1 MDDRAVAHVDPM
13 VPVGDRG
20 PGQPSPHLNL
30 LPKRHLHRLQHRK
43 KPPALSDP
51 SGPPTLTLFPQDA
64 PERFIM
70 EFFDAIGSLSTGQV
84 ILLIVA
90 LVIAFGFECIN
101 GFHDTANA
109 VATVIYTK
117 SLKPTPAV
125 VWSGIWNFIGVH
137 AGGIGVAFSIVHL
150 LPVDLLVNIKTGKGL
165 AMVLALLLAAIIWNF
180 ATWYRGL
187 PASSSHSLIGSIM
200 GVGMMNAWL
209 EHGSLSKGIN
219 WHKAS
224 EVGAALLFSPLIGFG
239 LAAGLL
245 LLLQKLVPAKEL
257 YEPPKDDSPPP
268 WWIRGLLIGTC
279 TGVSFAHGS
288 NDGQKG
294 MGLIMLVLIG
304 IVPAAYALDM
314 GSSQE
319 QVAAMV
325 AAAKQLEQELSDP
338 GIVKVMEALKAEH
351 LATTRVEELMKD
363 PKALEFEKDRAIA
376 ASIEPY
382 STFDMFE
389 PQSVVDRVFDPYP
402 RADAVLATLD
412 PLPLAR
418 QVVATLDGK
427 SSFGD
432 LDDEGRWQLRTHLV
446 ELGASVR
453 TLVRSF
459 GDRMAEDRRKVL
471 KGLAGELSEPV
482 EYVPEWVKM
491 GVALC
496 LGLGTM
502 VGWQRIVVTVGEKIG
517 KTHLT
522 YAQGAAAELVAA
534 TTIGL
539 ADVGGLPVSTTH
551 VLSSGV
557 AGTMW
562 ANKSGIQP
570 ETVREIA
577 LAWILTLP
585 VAMALS
591 GGLYFLAT
599 LFTG

>member
-1 MDDRAVAHVDPM
+1 
-13 VPVGDRG
+13 
-20 PGQPSPHLNL
+20 
-30 LPKRHLHRLQHRK
+30 
-43 KPPALSDP
+43 
-51 SGPPTLTLFPQDA
+51 
-64 PERFIM
+64 M
-70 EFFDAIGSLSTGQV
+70 EFFDALTTLSIPQTL
-84 ILLIVA
+84 LLIVA

-125 VWSGIWNFIGVH
+125 VWSGLWNFIGVH

-150 LPVDLLVNIKTGKGL
+150 LPVDLLVNIKTGRGL
-165 AMVLALLLAAIIWNF
+165 AMVLSLLGAAIIWNF

-209 EHGSLSKGIN
+209 EQGSAFKGIN

-224 EVGAALLFSPLIGFG
+224 EVGMALLISPVIGFG
-239 LAAGLL
+239 LAALL
-245 LLLQKLVPAKEL
+245 LVVAKRLIPAKEL
-257 YEPPKDDSPPP
+257 YEPPQGDRPPP
-268 WWIRGLLIGTC
+268 WWIRALLIGTC

-304 IVPAAYALDM
+304 IVPAAFALNMRTSDH
-314 GSSQE
+314 E
-319 QVAAMV
+319 IAATAAAAADLERELTEPRLATMMTALKERHIATARVERIARSESV
-325 AAAKQLEQELSDP
+325 AAA
-338 GIVKVMEALKAEH
+338 
-351 LATTRVEELMKD
+351 
-363 PKALEFEKDRAIA
+363 
-376 ASIEPY
+376 
-382 STFDMFE
+382 
-389 PQSVVDRVFDPYP
+389 
-402 RADAVLATLD
+402 AVLESELVDDALDPFPSADIVLQTLD
-412 PLPLAR
+412 PLPLVKEVR
-418 QVVATLDGK
+418 SQLDGRTT
-427 SSFGD
+427 FAD
-432 LDDEGRWQLRTHLV
+432 LSADDRWKLRTQLV

-453 TLVRSF
+453 ALLAEF
-459 GDRMAEDRRKVL
+459 GDRLTEDRRKVL
-471 KGLAGELSEPV
+471 KGLAGKLAKPV
-482 EYVPEWVKM
+482 EYVPEWVVM

-496 LGLGTM
+496 LGIGTM
-502 VGWQRIVVTVGEKIG
+502 FGWERIVVTVGEKIG

-522 YAQGAAAELVAA
+522 YAQGGAAELVAA
-534 TTIGL
+534 STIAM
-539 ADVGGLPVSTTH
+539 ADSLGMPVSTTH

-562 ANKSGIQP
+562 ANQSGIQP

-591 GGLYFLAT
+591 GGLYWVAT

>member
-1 MDDRAVAHVDPM
+1 
-13 VPVGDRG
+13 
-20 PGQPSPHLNL
+20 
-30 LPKRHLHRLQHRK
+30 
-43 KPPALSDP
+43 
-51 SGPPTLTLFPQDA
+51 
-64 PERFIM
+64 M
-70 EFFDAIGSLSTGQV
+70 EFFDAVGSLGIGQV
-84 ILLIVA
+84 VLLLVA
-90 LVIAFGFECIN
+90 LLIAFGFEVIN

-125 VWSGIWNFIGVH
+125 VWSGLWNFIGVH

-150 LPVDLLVNIKTGKGL
+150 LPVDLLVNIKTGRGL
-165 AMVLALLLAAIIWNF
+165 AMVLSLLGAAIIWNF

-209 EHGSLSKGIN
+209 ERGSIFDGIN
-219 WHKAS
+219 WHKAA
-224 EVGAALLFSPLIGFG
+224 EVGLALLLSPAIGFG
-239 LAAGLL
+239 LAALL
-245 LLLQKLVPAKEL
+245 LVVAKKLIPAREL
-257 YEPPKDDSPPP
+257 YEPPHGDRPPP
-268 WWIRGLLIGTC
+268 WWIRALLIGTC

-304 IVPAAYALDM
+304 IVPAAYALNMSTSPAQITATAEATRRLEAELSEPQLAMMMAALKDRH
-314 GSSQE
+314 
-319 QVAAMV
+319 VAETRVERITRRDGV
-325 AAAKQLEQELSDP
+325 AAAAVLESEMIDDMLDP
-338 GIVKVMEALKAEH
+338 
-351 LATTRVEELMKD
+351 
-363 PKALEFEKDRAIA
+363 F
-376 ASIEPY
+376 
-382 STFDMFE
+382 
-389 PQSVVDRVFDPYP
+389 P
-402 RADAVLATLD
+402 RNDVVLATLD
-412 PLPLAR
+412 PLPLCKDVLAS
-418 QVVATLDGK
+418 LDGRQ
-427 SSFGD
+427 SFSD
-432 LDDEGRWQLRTHLV
+432 LHADDRWKLRTQLV

-453 TLVRSF
+453 TLLRQF
-459 GDRMAEDRRKVL
+459 GDSLADDRRKVL
-471 KGLAGELSEPV
+471 KSLAGELAKPV
-482 EYVPEWVKM
+482 EYVPEWVVM

-502 VGWQRIVVTVGEKIG
+502 FGWERIVVTVGEKIG

-522 YAQGAAAELVAA
+522 YAQGGVAELVAA
-534 TTIGL
+534 STIAM
-539 ADVGGLPVSTTH
+539 ADSLGMPVSTTH

-591 GGLYFLAT
+591 GCLYWLAT
-599 LFTG
+599 FFTG

>member
-1 MDDRAVAHVDPM
+1 MEIFEAFA
-13 VPVGDRG
+13 
-20 PGQPSPHLNL
+20 
-30 LPKRHLHRLQHRK
+30 
-43 KPPALSDP
+43 
-51 SGPPTLTLFPQDA
+51 TLT
-64 PERFIM
+64 
-70 EFFDAIGSLSTGQV
+70 TGQAA
-84 ILLIVA
+84 LLLGA

-165 AMVLALLLAAIIWNF
+165 AMVLALLLAAITWNF

-209 EHGSLSKGIN
+209 EHGSLFKGIN

-224 EVGAALLFSPLIGFG
+224 EVGAALLISPLIGFG

-245 LLLQKLVPAKEL
+245 LLLQKLVPSKKL
-257 YEPPKDDSPPP
+257 YEPPEGDEPPP

-314 GSSQE
+314 GTDGRE
-319 QVAAMV
+319 IAAV
-325 AAAKQLEQELSDP
+325 AAAARELEQELSAKPLVDW
-338 GIVKVMEALKAEH
+338 MAALKEEH
-351 LATTRVEELMKD
+351 VASRRVESMIKGSD
-363 PKALEFEKDRAIA
+363 AEFERDRAVSA
-376 ASIEPY
+376 TIEPY
-382 STFDMFE
+382 ATFDFYK
-389 PQSVVDRVFDPYP
+389 PRSAVDKVLDPYP
-402 RADAVLATLD
+402 KADAVLATLD

-418 QVVATLDGK
+418 QVVASLDGK
-427 SSFGD
+427 ASFHD
-432 LDDEGRWQLRTHLV
+432 LDDEGRWELRTHLV

-453 TLVRSF
+453 TLVHYF

-471 KGLAGELSEPV
+471 SSLAGKLAEPV

-502 VGWQRIVVTVGEKIG
+502 VGWKRIVVTVGEKIG

-534 TTIGL
+534 ATIGM
-539 ADVGGLPVSTTH
+539 ADMGGMPVSTTH

-557 AGTMW
+557 AATMW

-577 LAWILTLP
+577 LAWVLTLP

-591 GGLYFLAT
+591 GGLYWLAT

>member
-1 MDDRAVAHVDPM
+1 
-13 VPVGDRG
+13 
-20 PGQPSPHLNL
+20 
-30 LPKRHLHRLQHRK
+30 
-43 KPPALSDP
+43 
-51 SGPPTLTLFPQDA
+51 
-64 PERFIM
+64 M
-70 EFFDAIGSLSTGQV
+70 EFFESLATLGTGQV
-84 ILLIVA
+84 VLLLAA
-90 LVIAFGFECIN
+90 LAIAFGFECVN

-150 LPVDLLVNIKTGKGL
+150 LPVDLLVNIKTGRGL

-187 PASSSHSLIGSIM
+187 PASSSHALIGSIM

-209 EHGSLSKGIN
+209 EHGSLFKGVN
-219 WHKAS
+219 WHKAT
-224 EVGAALLFSPLIGFG
+224 EVAMALMISPLLGFG

-245 LLLQKLVPAKEL
+245 LLLQRLVPSKQL
-257 YEPPKDDSPPP
+257 YEPPHGDTPPP
-268 WWIRGLLIGTC
+268 WWIRAILIGTC

-304 IVPAAYALDM
+304 IVPATYALNM
-314 GSSQE
+314 GSSTADITAVVE
-319 QVAAMV
+319 
-325 AAAKQLEQELSDP
+325 AAKKLEQELEAPEIAGLMD
-338 GIVKVMEALKAEH
+338 ALKQEY
-351 LATTRVEELMKD
+351 LATNRVEKLRRSD
-363 PKALEFEKDRAIA
+363 AVA
-376 ASIEPY
+376 AAIEPY
-382 STFDMFE
+382 GNFE
-389 PQSVVDRVFDPYP
+389 SAAHGFEFRHPGLARDVIRPFPQPDI
-402 RADAVLATLD
+402 VLATLD
-412 PLPLAR
+412 PLPLAK
-418 QVVATLDGK
+418 QLTAALDGRT
-427 SSFGD
+427 SFSD
-432 LDDEGRWQLRTHLV
+432 LRSEERWEVRTHLV
-446 ELGASVR
+446 ELGAAIR
-453 TLVRSF
+453 TLVRNF
-459 GDRMAEDRRKVL
+459 GSAMAEDRRQVL
-471 KGLAGELSEPV
+471 LSLAGKLSRPV

-502 VGWQRIVVTVGEKIG
+502 VGWKRIVVTVGEKIG

-522 YAQGAAAELVAA
+522 YAQGASAELVAA

-539 ADVGGLPVSTTH
+539 ADGFGMPVSTTH

-562 ANKSGIQP
+562 ANKSGIQA
-570 ETVREIA
+570 ETVRDIA

-585 VAMALS
+585 AVILLA
-591 GGLYFLAT
+591 GGLYWAAT
-599 LFTG
+599 LVTG

>member
-1 MDDRAVAHVDPM
+1 
-13 VPVGDRG
+13 
-20 PGQPSPHLNL
+20 
-30 LPKRHLHRLQHRK
+30 
-43 KPPALSDP
+43 
-51 SGPPTLTLFPQDA
+51 
-64 PERFIM
+64 M
-70 EFFDAIGSLSTGQV
+70 ELFDALGGLGGGQM
-84 ILLIVA
+84 ILLLVA
-90 LVIAFGFECIN
+90 LVIAFGFEVIN

-125 VWSGIWNFIGVH
+125 IWSGLWNFIGVH

-150 LPVDLLVNIKTGKGL
+150 LPVDLLINIKTGRGL
-165 AMVLALLLAAIIWNF
+165 AMVLSLLGAAIIWNF

-209 EHGSLSKGIN
+209 EHGSVFKGIN

-224 EVGAALLFSPLIGFG
+224 EVGMALVLSPLVGFG

-245 LLLQKLVPAKEL
+245 LLSRRLIPAKEL
-257 YEPPKDDSPPP
+257 YEPPHGDAPPP
-268 WWIRGLLIGTC
+268 LWIRALLIGTC

-304 IVPAAYALDM
+304 IVPATYALNM
-314 GSSQE
+314 NTSSAE
-319 QVAAMV
+319 ITATV
-325 AAAKQLEQELSDP
+325 AAARKLEAELSEP
-338 GIVKVMEALKAEH
+338 QLALMMNALRDRHRAES
-351 LATTRVEELMKD
+351 RVEQISRSSSV
-363 PKALEFEKDRAIA
+363 AAAAVLESEM
-376 ASIEPY
+376 IENI
-382 STFDMFE
+382 
-389 PQSVVDRVFDPYP
+389 VDPYP
-402 RADAVLATLD
+402 GNDVVLATLD
-412 PLPLAR
+412 PLPLVQDVLAS
-418 QVVATLDGK
+418 LDGRT
-427 SSFGD
+427 SFDD
-432 LDDEGRWQLRTHLV
+432 LQADDRWKLRTQLV

-453 TLVRSF
+453 TLLRQF
-459 GDRMAEDRRKVL
+459 GDSLAEDRRKVL
-471 KGLAGELSEPV
+471 KSLAGQLAKPV
-482 EYVPEWVKM
+482 EYVPEWVVM
-491 GVALC
+491 GVAVC

-502 VGWQRIVVTVGEKIG
+502 FGWERIVKTVGEKIG

-522 YAQGAAAELVAA
+522 YAQGGAAELVAA

-539 ADVGGLPVSTTH
+539 ADSLGMPVSTTH

-562 ANKSGIQP
+562 ANNSGIQP

-591 GGLYFLAT
+591 GGLYWLAT
-599 LFTG
+599 LFIG

>member
-1 MDDRAVAHVDPM
+1 MDVIEAFNTLGA
-13 VPVGDRG
+13 
-20 PGQPSPHLNL
+20 GQ
-30 LPKRHLHRLQHRK
+30 
-43 KPPALSDP
+43 
-51 SGPPTLTLFPQDA
+51 
-64 PERFIM
+64 M
-70 EFFDAIGSLSTGQV
+70 
-84 ILLIVA
+84 ILLLVA
-90 LVIAFGFECIN
+90 LAIAFGFEVIN

-117 SLKPTPAV
+117 SMRPTAAV
-125 VWSGIWNFIGVH
+125 VWSGLWNFIGVH

-150 LPVDLLVNIKTGKGL
+150 LPVDLLVDIKSGRGL
-165 AMVLALLLAAIIWNF
+165 AMVLSLLGAAIIWNF

-209 EHGSLSKGIN
+209 EHGSVFKGIN

-224 EVGAALLFSPLIGFG
+224 EVGMALLLSPAIGFG
-239 LAAGLL
+239 LAAVLL
-245 LLLQKLVPAKEL
+245 LLSRRLIPAQEL
-257 YEPPKDDSPPP
+257 YEPPRDDRPPP
-268 WWIRGLLIGTC
+268 WWIRALLVGTC

-304 IVPAAYALDM
+304 IVPAGFALNMNAPAADLTAAVTAAR
-314 GSSQE
+314 QLE
-319 QVAAMV
+319 AELAEPRLAAM
-325 AAAKQLEQELSDP
+325 
-338 GIVKVMEALKAEH
+338 MEALKDKH
-351 LATTRVEELMKD
+351 LADTRVERLTRTEGVAAAAVVESSLVD
-363 PKALEFEKDRAIA
+363 DAI
-376 ASIEPY
+376 
-382 STFDMFE
+382 
-389 PQSVVDRVFDPYP
+389 DPYP
-402 RADAVLATLD
+402 AADVVLATLD

-418 QVVATLDGK
+418 DVIASLDGRT
-427 SSFGD
+427 SFHE
-432 LDDEGRWQLRTHLV
+432 LEPDDRWRVRTTLV

-453 TLVRSF
+453 TLLKQF
-459 GDRMAEDRRKVL
+459 GDTLAEDRRRVL
-471 KGLAGELSEPV
+471 KSLAGELAKPV
-482 EYVPEWVKM
+482 EYVPEWVVM

-496 LGLGTM
+496 LGIGTM
-502 VGWQRIVVTVGEKIG
+502 FGWERIVVTVGEKIG

-534 TTIGL
+534 TTIGM
-539 ADVGGLPVSTTH
+539 ADSLGMPVSTTH

-591 GGLYFLAT
+591 GGLYWLAT
-599 LFTG
+599 WFVG

>member
-1 MDDRAVAHVDPM
+1 
-13 VPVGDRG
+13 
-20 PGQPSPHLNL
+20 
-30 LPKRHLHRLQHRK
+30 
-43 KPPALSDP
+43 
-51 SGPPTLTLFPQDA
+51 
-64 PERFIM
+64 M
-70 EFFDAIGSLSTGQV
+70 ELFDALGGLGGGQM
-84 ILLIVA
+84 ILLLVA
-90 LVIAFGFECIN
+90 LVIAFGFEVIN

-125 VWSGIWNFIGVH
+125 IWSGLWNFIGVH

-150 LPVDLLVNIKTGKGL
+150 LPVDLLINIKTGRGL
-165 AMVLALLLAAIIWNF
+165 AMVLSLLGAAIIWNF

-187 PASSSHSLIGSIM
+187 PASSSHSLVGS
-200 GVGMMNAWL
+200 MNAWL
-209 EHGSLSKGIN
+209 EHGSVFKGIN

-224 EVGAALLFSPLIGFG
+224 EVGMALVLSPLVGFG

-245 LLLQKLVPAKEL
+245 LLSRRLIPAKEL
-257 YEPPKDDSPPP
+257 YEPPHGDAPPP
-268 WWIRGLLIGTC
+268 LWIRALLIGTC

-304 IVPAAYALDM
+304 IVPATYALDM
-314 GSSQE
+314 KTSSAE
-319 QVAAMV
+319 ITATV
-325 AAAKQLEQELSDP
+325 AAARKLEAELSEP
-338 GIVKVMEALKAEH
+338 QLAMMMNALRDRHRAES
-351 LATTRVEELMKD
+351 RVEQISRSSSV
-363 PKALEFEKDRAIA
+363 AAAAVLESEM
-376 ASIEPY
+376 IENI
-382 STFDMFE
+382 
-389 PQSVVDRVFDPYP
+389 VDPYP
-402 RADAVLATLD
+402 GNDVVLATLD
-412 PLPLAR
+412 PLPLVQDVLAS
-418 QVVATLDGK
+418 LDGRT
-427 SSFGD
+427 SFND
-432 LDDEGRWQLRTHLV
+432 LQADDRWKLRTQLV

-453 TLVRSF
+453 TLLRQF
-459 GDRMAEDRRKVL
+459 GDSLAEDRRKVL
-471 KGLAGELSEPV
+471 KSLAGQLAKPV
-482 EYVPEWVKM
+482 EYVPEWVVM
-491 GVALC
+491 GVAVC

-502 VGWQRIVVTVGEKIG
+502 FGWERIVKTVGEKIG

-522 YAQGAAAELVAA
+522 YAQGGAAELVAA

-539 ADVGGLPVSTTH
+539 ADSLGMPVSTTH

-591 GGLYFLAT
+591 GGLYWLAT
-599 LFTG
+599 LFIG

>member
-1 MDDRAVAHVDPM
+1 
-13 VPVGDRG
+13 
-20 PGQPSPHLNL
+20 
-30 LPKRHLHRLQHRK
+30 
-43 KPPALSDP
+43 
-51 SGPPTLTLFPQDA
+51 
-64 PERFIM
+64 M
-70 EFFDAIGSLSTGQV
+70 EFFDAIGTLSTGQ
-84 ILLIVA
+84 IALLLVA

-224 EVGAALLFSPLIGFG
+224 EVGAALLLSPLIGFG

-268 WWIRGLLIGTC
+268 WWIRGILIGTC

-304 IVPAAYALDM
+304 IVPAAYALNM

-319 QVAAMV
+319 QVSATV
-325 AAAKQLEQELSDP
+325 AAAKELEKELSDP

-351 LATTRVEELMKD
+351 LATSRVEELMKD
-363 PKALEFEKDRAIA
+363 PKALEFEKDRAVA

-382 STFDMFE
+382 STFDVFE
-389 PQSVVDRVFDPYP
+389 PRSMVDKVFDPYP

-418 QVVATLDGK
+418 QVVSTLDGK
-427 SSFGD
+427 ENFHE

-453 TLVRSF
+453 TLVHAF

-471 KGLAGELSEPV
+471 RSLAGKLSAPV

-591 GGLYFLAT
+591 GGLYWLAT